1 MSAVIDIN
9 ITPVSKTRVNN
20 QSLENIAFGHVFTDH
35 MLVANFANGEWQ
47 SIEIKPY
54 QPISFEPSMAAIH
67 YGQSI
72 FEGVKAYKHPD
83 GEVYISRPYDN
94 FKRFN
99 LSAERM
105 QMPTIPEE
113 IFIDGMK
120 KLIELDKNWV
130 PAFKDHSLYIR
141 PFMFATDAVLGVK
154 PSETYSFVI
163 ILSPTGPYYSEPMR
177 IYVEEKYTRAVTGG
191 VGFSKNAGNYG
202 ASMYPTAKA
211 RELGYDQVLWTDAF
225 EHKYLQEVG
234 MMNVFFVINN
244 IAVTPSLEEGTIL
257 DGITRSSALQ
267 LLQDMGIGVA
277 ERKISIDELMDAHK
291 AGLVSEVFGSG
302 TAATISLIKE
312 LKYKDYVMHF
322 DTKSW
327 TIAPALKNRLDAI
340 RTGQTPDLHGWMVK
354 I

>member
-1 MSAVIDIN
+1 
-9 ITPVSKTRVNN
+9 
-20 QSLENIAFGHVFTDH
+20 
-35 MLVANFANGEWQ
+35 
-47 SIEIKPY
+47 
-54 QPISFEPSMAAIH
+54 
-67 YGQSI
+67 
-72 FEGVKAYKHPD
+72 
-83 GEVYISRPYDN
+83 
-94 FKRFN
+94 
-99 LSAERM
+99 
-105 QMPTIPEE
+105 
-113 IFIDGMK
+113 
-120 KLIELDKNWV
+120 
-130 PAFKDHSLYIR
+130 
-141 PFMFATDAVLGVK
+141 
-154 PSETYSFVI
+154 
-163 ILSPTGPYYSEPMR
+163 MR